1 MKFERFVLFMLE
13 NQKLAMRYTSFELFL
28 KYRIHLL
35 ILHVDYTFSF
45 LTIEE
50 DLLFKRYQENKIHII
65 YTRNNIAIYYYLAWL
80 DTINT
85 FIRKR
90 KKISFKTK
98 SERCM
103 YKDKY

>member
-35 ILHVDYTFSF
+35 ILHVDYTFSL

-50 DLLFKRYQENKIHII
+50 DLLFKRCQENKIHII
-65 YTRNNIAIYYYLAWL
+65 YTHNNIAIYYYLAWFRH
-80 DTINT
+80 NKY
-85 FIRKR
+85 FYSKE
-90 KKISFKTK
+90 KKNQL
-98 SERCM
+98 
-103 YKDKY
+103 